1 MNRYKFSDIAYNIT
15 EKKMPVPGDEKLYIG
30 LEHLDSG
37 TLRVS
42 RWGGEIEL
50 IGEKLVMKKGD
61 ILFGRRNT
69 YLRRAA
75 IAPHDGIFSAHGMI
89 FRPKTDVIDPDFFPF
104 FIASDYFMDEA
115 IRISVGSLSPTVN
128 WGTLKNL
135 EFVLPELHE
144 QEKLAKLLSAF
155 ERTKNAYSELIAKM
169 DDLVKSQFVE
179 MFGIP
184 ETGDTE
190 WPEYKLQKL
199 LDMGWITYHLDG
211 NHGSDYPRAHEFV
224 ESGVPYISANCV
236 VDGRISFANAKY
248 VTEARASR
256 FRKGIAE
263 NKDVLFAHN
272 ATVGPVAILETTE
285 PRVILGTSLTAF
297 RCNTEHILPE
307 FLKAYLECPRFVR
320 QYEAEMQQS
329 TRKQVPITTQR
340 KYTIVVPDID
350 RQEAIT
356 RFVEQSDKSKNT
368 ASQMM
373 RNNSFVVQYNHRRS
387 LGELLCQEHLRN
399 KTSRT

>member
-1 MNRYKFSDIAYNIT
+1 MRKVKLGDLVTVMNEREDNPSRSKYDRF
-15 EKKMPVPGDEKLYIG
+15 VG
-30 LEHLDSG
+30 LEHYDSG
-37 TLRVS
+37 SISIT
-42 RWGGEIEL
+42 RWGSTEM
-50 IGEKLVMKKGD
+50 LVSAMKVFRRGD
-61 ILFGRRNT
+61 ILVARRNV
-69 YLRRAA
+69 YLKRASSVDF
-75 IAPHDGIFSAHGMI
+75 DGITSGDSIILHVNDEQYKAIVPFVLNTDSFWDYADQHSDGSMSK
-89 FRPKTDVIDPDFFPF
+89 RLAPKTMLEYEFTLPD
-104 FIASDYFMDEA
+104 DEEVE
-115 IRISVGSLSPTVN
+115 RLS
-128 WGTLKNL
+128 TLL
-135 EFVLPELHE
+135 W
-144 QEKLAKLLSAF
+144 AM
-155 ERTKNAYSELIAKM
+155 ERTKTAYKNLIAKT
-169 DDLVKSQFVE
+169 DELVKSQFVE

-184 ETGDTE
+184 ETGETE
-190 WPEYKLQKL
+190 WPEYKLQTL

-211 NHGSDYPRAHEFV
+211 NHGSEYPRAHEFV

-236 VDGRISFANAKY
+236 VDGRIDFANAKY
-248 VTEARASR
+248 VTEARANR

-350 RQEAIT
+350 RQKEIT
-356 RFVEQSDKSKNT
+356 RIMEQSDKSKFAAQQALADLT
-368 ASQMM
+368 ATQKALM
-373 RNNSFVVQYNHRRS
+373 RQY
-387 LGELLCQEHLRN
+387 LG
-399 KTSRT
+399 

>member
-1 MNRYKFSDIAYNIT
+1 MRKVKLGDLVTVMNEREDNPSRSKYDRF
-15 EKKMPVPGDEKLYIG
+15 VG
-30 LEHLDSG
+30 LEHYDSG
-37 TLRVS
+37 SISIT
-42 RWGGEIEL
+42 RWGSTEM
-50 IGEKLVMKKGD
+50 LVSAMKVFHRGD
-61 ILFGRRNT
+61 ILVARRNV
-69 YLRRAA
+69 YLKRASSVDF
-75 IAPHDGIFSAHGMI
+75 DGITSGDSIILHVNDEQYKAIVPFVLNTDSFWDYADQHSDGSMSK
-89 FRPKTDVIDPDFFPF
+89 RLAPKTMLEYEFTLPD
-104 FIASDYFMDEA
+104 DEEVE
-115 IRISVGSLSPTVN
+115 RLS
-128 WGTLKNL
+128 TLL
-135 EFVLPELHE
+135 W
-144 QEKLAKLLSAF
+144 AM
-155 ERTKNAYSELIAKM
+155 ERTKTAYKNLIAKT
-169 DDLVKSQFVE
+169 DELVKSQFVE

-184 ETGDTE
+184 ETGETE
-190 WPEYKLQKL
+190 WPEYKLQTL

-211 NHGSDYPRAHEFV
+211 NHGSEYPRAHEFV

-236 VDGRISFANAKY
+236 VDGRIDFANAKY
-248 VTEARASR
+248 VTEARANR

-350 RQEAIT
+350 RQKEIT
-356 RFVEQSDKSKNT
+356 RIMEQSDKSKFAAQQALADLT
-368 ASQMM
+368 ATQKALM
-373 RNNSFVVQYNHRRS
+373 RQY
-387 LGELLCQEHLRN
+387 LG
-399 KTSRT
+399 